1 MPELSHA
8 TSENRY
14 RFLLTFDVKKF
25 RCGRV
30 YKQVLE
36 ARDVGELLKSNIL
49 SELVSG
55 NSILP
60 FSAEIIK

>member
-1 MPELSHA
+1 MLELSHA
-8 TSENRY
+8 TPENWY

-36 ARDVGELLKSNIL
+36 ARDVGELLKSKYTFGTRL
-49 SELVSG
+49 G
-55 NSILP
+55 
-60 FSAEIIK
+60 

>member
-8 TSENRY
+8 TSENWY

-25 RCGRV
+25 RRGRV

-36 ARDVGELLKSNIL
+36 ARDVGELLKSIYTFETRL
-49 SELVSG
+49 G
-55 NSILP
+55 
-60 FSAEIIK
+60 